1 MPVIQTMK
9 VGNNEVKKQKRE
21 LKNDFHG
28 VFHISIKKK
37 IFFLQCQLTDLAKYL
52 RHAWSLFGANIS

>member
-28 VFHISIKKK
+28 VFHISIKKN
-37 IFFLQCQLTDLAKYL
+37 FFFAMPI
-52 RHAWSLFGANIS
+52 N